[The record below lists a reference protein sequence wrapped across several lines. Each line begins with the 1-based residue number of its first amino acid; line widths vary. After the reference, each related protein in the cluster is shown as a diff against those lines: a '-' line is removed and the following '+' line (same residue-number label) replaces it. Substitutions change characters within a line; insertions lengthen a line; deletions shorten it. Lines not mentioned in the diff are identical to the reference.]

1 MDGETIRLLHP
12 RVTKVQQ
19 GELSGRSATV
29 LRLLARRLGVLSK
42 EDEQRIR
49 SLSITMLDR
58 LADDLLD
65 FSEPADLQ
73 RWFARHLA
81 Q

>member
-1 MDGETIRLLHP
+1 M
-12 RVTKVQQ
+12 QQ
-19 GELSGRSATV
+19 GELSGRAATV
-29 LRLLARRLGVLSK
+29 LRLLTRRLGMLSK
-42 EDEQRIR
+42 EDEQRVR

-73 RWFARHLA
+73 RWFARYVA

>member
-1 MDGETIRLLHP
+1 MPICSTSDLSRL
-12 RVTKVQQ
+12 
-19 GELSGRSATV
+19 S
-29 LRLLARRLGVLSK
+29 RRK
-42 EDEQRIR
+42 EDELRVR

-73 RWFARHLA
+73 RWFARYVA

>member
-1 MDGETIRLLHP
+1 MTRSGVEEASPSTI
-12 RVTKVQQ
+12 VASA
-19 GELSGRSATV
+19 ELRPDVFTLFDHDALPVEAGCEQ
-29 LRLLARRLGVLSK
+29 LAYHAQMAMWS
-42 EDEQRIR
+42 
-49 SLSITMLDR
+49 ST

-73 RWFARHLA
+73 RWFARYLA

>member
-1 MDGETIRLLHP
+1 M
-12 RVTKVQQ
+12 
-19 GELSGRSATV
+19 
-29 LRLLARRLGVLSK
+29 LSK
-42 EDEQRIR
+42 EDEQRVR

-73 RWFARHLA
+73 RWFARYVA